1 MEEFYTVRCQVA
13 DMRNLYES
21 LDEVTVKDTLEGD
34 NMYTCSQCGKKVRA
48 EKRAC
53 FKKLPHILCFNT
65 MRYTFNMLTMLKEK
79 VNTHFSFPLRLN
91 MAGYVEKQLMPQ
103 HYQEERL
110 KNQSEDDLEE
120 QYEYDLIGVTVHT
133 GTADGGHYYSFIKDR
148 TSGAQDKWLLFNDAE
163 VKPFDPN
170 QIAAECFGGEMTS
183 KTYDSVT
190 DKFMDFSFEKT
201 NSAYMLFYE
210 RCPLG
215 SSTPD
220 SSECPPSTALGVT
233 RTTSPTPST
242 TFELNKELEDWI
254 WQDNMHFIQD
264 KNIFEHTYFNFM
276 WQICGYIPQTI
287 LPMQPDITIKAA
299 CLSTSFFIETF
310 IHAKEKPT
318 AVQWVELVT
327 KQFNACQEACQWF
340 LNYMAQDTWWPVQV
354 LIKCPNQMVRQMF
367 QRLCIHVIQRLRQNH
382 SRLYLLNDE
391 GEECSIDGIEGVEIN
406 PEKIGNQSC
415 VTKFVKTLLSL
426 VRFYIEKNIMLY

>member
-1 MEEFYTVRCQVA
+1 
-13 DMRNLYES
+13 
-21 LDEVTVKDTLEGD
+21 
-34 NMYTCSQCGKKVRA
+34 MYTCSQCGKKVRA

-53 FKKLPHILCFNT
+53 FKKLPQILCFNT

-91 MAGYVEKQLMPQ
+91 MAGYVEKQLMTQ
-103 HYQEERL
+103 HYQDEKA
-110 KNQSEDDLEE
+110 KNGDPESE

-148 TSGAQDKWLLFNDAE
+148 TAGSRDKWFLFNDAE

-210 RCPLG
+210 RCPTVNVDNTES
-215 SSTPD
+215 SSTTLD
-220 SSECPPSTALGVT
+220 SENILS
-233 RTTSPTPST
+233 TPSSLSPFPT
-242 TFELNKELEDWI
+242 IELNKELEDWI

-264 KNIFEHTYFNFM
+264 KNIFEHTYFSFM

-287 LPMQPDITIKAA
+287 LPVEPNITQKAA
-299 CLSTSFFIETF
+299 QLSTSFFIETF

-318 AVQWVELVT
+318 MVQWVELVT
-327 KQFNACQEACQWF
+327 KQFNACQEACIWF
-340 LNYMAQDTWWPVQV
+340 LEHMAEDTWWPLQV
-354 LIKCPNQMVRQMF
+354 
-367 QRLCIHVIQRLRQNH
+367 
-382 SRLYLLNDE
+382 
-391 GEECSIDGIEGVEIN
+391 
-406 PEKIGNQSC
+406 
-415 VTKFVKTLLSL
+415 
-426 VRFYIEKNIMLY
+426 